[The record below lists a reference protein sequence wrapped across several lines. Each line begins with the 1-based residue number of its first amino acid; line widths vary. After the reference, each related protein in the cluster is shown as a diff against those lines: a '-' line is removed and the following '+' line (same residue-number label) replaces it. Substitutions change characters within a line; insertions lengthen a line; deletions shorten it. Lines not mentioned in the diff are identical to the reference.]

1 LTISHGTSVQV
12 ASVVR
17 TPAEAKYHTPH
28 ADTPQLSLVRLGE
41 TERVLCAFDIRSAK
55 ALTFFRACSIV
66 RTVAALRVR
75 ALLRAE
81 RPVPASRAAA
91 RIRAGAARTVA
102 GLIIRAARRNDI
114 VTRRIVTRR
123 PRPAERV
130 VEEAGPGRQ
139 STQREV
145 VRHWAEAIAT
155 LLADSTVPAV
165 AAARAL
171 E

>member
-1 LTISHGTSVQV
+1 M
-12 ASVVR
+12 
-17 TPAEAKYHTPH
+17 
-28 ADTPQLSLVRLGE
+28 
-41 TERVLCAFDIRSAK
+41 
-55 ALTFFRACSIV
+55 
-66 RTVAALRVR
+66 RTVATLRVR

-91 RIRAGAARTVA
+91 RIRAGAARNIA
-102 GLIIRAARRNDI
+102 GLIIRAARRNNI
-114 VTRRIVTRR
+114 VARRIVTRR

-130 VEEAGPGRQ
+130 VEEAGPRRQ
-139 STQREV
+139 ATQREV
-145 VRHWAEAIAT
+145 VRHWAEAVAT